1 VTGILAYGYIM
12 IEDSSSRS
20 MLGMY
25 RPEVS
30 AQGRRS
36 PSEAMPSPRGSK
48 PCAVRYVHLLY
59 EGRYL
64 SQTSGTGT
72 FCRACLAARAAYSTR
87 VFLTYPPL
95 LRVAR
100 AQCTRAR
107 LRAGRSRCDRQPV
120 PPRANADAML
130 LACTEARR
138 RCSGVDAVGYGGELS
153 RLNHGSSGP
162 VQSAA
167 GGKSIDVRVP
177 PCSSS
182 KSYSSLEGRSATLH
196 LEGTNS

>member
-1 VTGILAYGYIM
+1 
-12 IEDSSSRS
+12 

-59 EGRYL
+59 EGRYF

-72 FCRACLAARAAYSTR
+72 FCRAGLAARAAYSTR
-87 VFLTYPPL
+87 VISLLTVPCYELLEHIRVLPPGRGQRGR
-95 LRVAR
+95 LRPP
-100 AQCTRAR
+100 TRAS
-107 LRAGRSRCDRQPV
+107 RAKLVCC
-120 PPRANADAML
+120 L
-130 LACTEARR
+130 LVCAEALG
-138 RCSGVDAVGYGGELS
+138 RCSGWCGAGYGGLALN
-153 RLNHGSSGP
+153 RLNQRSSGP
-162 VQSAA
+162 VQSDA
-167 GGKSIDVRVP
+167 GGKSIGVRFP

-182 KSYSSLEGRSATLH
+182 NSYSSRDGRSATLH
-196 LEGTNS
+196 FDGTNS